1 MGKRK
6 RYRSFKNQKLQ
17 YLEGY
22 IEDFSSEKL
31 IREELIENKQKFNVL
46 VDTLNI
52 GIAIHTDGVL
62 KFANKNACKILGY
75 SKSED
80 KSQLSIEN
88 FIHPDF
94 KSIVQNRI
102 EKILK
107 GEKLDSIY
115 QCYFKKD
122 KSPIWVETSGKLINY
137 QSKPSVQVSFKDAN
151 EKFLT
156 QQKLLKGE
164 LRFRGMFENVH
175 HGMVVADEK
184 GFIISANKKFCKIL
198 GYSERNILGKSFGE
212 FTYYEEKDV
221 NINQFEQLISESLN
235 HYKIKKGTFEKMET

>member
-1 MGKRK
+1 IRIPNNSQRWNNKMGKRK

-62 KFANKNACKILGY
+62 KFANKNAYKILGY

-137 QSKPSVQVSFKDAN
+137 QNKPSVQVSFKDAN

-156 QQKLLKGE
+156 Q
-164 LRFRGMFENVH
+164 
-175 HGMVVADEK
+175 
-184 GFIISANKKFCKIL
+184 
-198 GYSERNILGKSFGE
+198 
-212 FTYYEEKDV
+212 
-221 NINQFEQLISESLN
+221 
-235 HYKIKKGTFEKMET
+235 